1 MTTIV
6 EQQNKINELLN
17 GGRPVTLETIAQALS
32 VTAQEAAHLLPE
44 GSATFAPGSDFESV
58 WASIAEWEKIT
69 FIVTA
74 HGNVIEV
81 ETKLVTGKAAM
92 GYYNLMGGKS
102 PLQGHFKAE
111 WEKITFIV
119 TAHGNVI
126 EVETK
131 LVTGKAAMGYYNLMG
146 GKSPLQGHF
155 KYGDISEIGF
165 VTMPFLGRESHFAA
179 FFTTSGEVAYSMYVG
194 REKHKLIESAKE
206 KFLALQQKYKA

>member
-1 MTTIV
+1 
-6 EQQNKINELLN
+6 
-17 GGRPVTLETIAQALS
+17 
-32 VTAQEAAHLLPE
+32 
-44 GSATFAPGSDFESV
+44 
-58 WASIAEWEKIT
+58 
-69 FIVTA
+69 
-74 HGNVIEV
+74 
-81 ETKLVTGKAAM
+81 
-92 GYYNLMGGKS
+92 
-102 PLQGHFKAE
+102 
-111 WEKITFIV
+111 V

-165 VTMPFLGRESHFAA
+165 VTMPFMGRESHFAA
-179 FFTTSGEVAYSMYVG
+179 FFTTSGDVAYSMYVG

>member
-1 MTTIV
+1 MDEPTSGLDGANLHRIAGALRQLSDEGKAVLVITHDLELVDMVCDSAIRLPLQKQIFQQLFNKLIGKPMTTIV

-17 GGRPVTLETIAQALS
+17 SGRPVTLETIAQALA

-58 WASIAEWEKIT
+58 WAAIAEWEKIT

-102 PLQGHFKAE
+102 PLQRS
-111 WEKITFIV
+111 
-119 TAHGNVI
+119 
-126 EVETK
+126 
-131 LVTGKAAMGYYNLMG
+131 L
-146 GKSPLQGHF
+146 
-155 KYGDISEIGF
+155 
-165 VTMPFLGRESHFAA
+165 
-179 FFTTSGEVAYSMYVG
+179 
-194 REKHKLIESAKE
+194 
-206 KFLALQQKYKA
+206 

>member
-17 GGRPVTLETIAQALS
+17 SGRPVTLETIAQALS
-32 VTAQEAAHLLPE
+32 VT
-44 GSATFAPGSDFESV
+44 GSDFESV
-58 WASIAEWEKIT
+58 WAAIAEWEKIT
-69 FIVTA
+69 FIV
-74 HGNVIEV
+74 
-81 ETKLVTGKAAM
+81 
-92 GYYNLMGGKS
+92 S
-102 PLQGHFKAE
+102 
-111 WEKITFIV
+111 
-119 TAHGNVI
+119 AHGNVI

-165 VTMPFLGRESHFAA
+165 VTMPFMGRESHFAA

>member
-1 MTTIV
+1 MPAESMCQPHPPT
-6 EQQNKINELLN
+6 
-17 GGRPVTLETIAQALS
+17 RS
-32 VTAQEAAHLLPE
+32 QEAAHLLPE

-58 WASIAEWEKIT
+58 WAAI
-69 FIVTA
+69 
-74 HGNVIEV
+74 
-81 ETKLVTGKAAM
+81 
-92 GYYNLMGGKS
+92 
-102 PLQGHFKAE
+102 AE

-165 VTMPFLGRESHFAA
+165 VTMPFMGRESHFAA

-194 REKHKLIESAKE
+194 REKHKLIEGAKE

>member
-1 MTTIV
+1 M
-6 EQQNKINELLN
+6 LF
-17 GGRPVTLETIAQALS
+17 RS
-32 VTAQEAAHLLPE
+32 
-44 GSATFAPGSDFESV
+44 
-58 WASIAEWEKIT
+58 
-69 FIVTA
+69 
-74 HGNVIEV
+74 
-81 ETKLVTGKAAM
+81 
-92 GYYNLMGGKS
+92 
-102 PLQGHFKAE
+102 
-111 WEKITFIV
+111 
-119 TAHGNVI
+119 HGNVI

-165 VTMPFLGRESHFAA
+165 VTMPFMGRESHFAA

>member
-17 GGRPVTLETIAQALS
+17 SGRPVTLETIAQALS

-44 GSATFAPGSDFESV
+44 GSAT
-58 WASIAEWEKIT
+58 I
-69 FIVTA
+69 
-74 HGNVIEV
+74 
-81 ETKLVTGKAAM
+81 
-92 GYYNLMGGKS
+92 
-102 PLQGHFKAE
+102 AE

-165 VTMPFLGRESHFAA
+165 VTMPFMGRESHFAA